1 MKRASLR
8 RRGRRPTRRVVLSAA
23 GGMALLAAC
32 STYQPF
38 DTAAYLRA
46 TFEQRLPDELEGRVR
61 IPFELDEAH
70 RAEVEQAIVRSGS
83 ERDRAA
89 LIESFIFGR
98 LGLRYALTPTRDADG
113 TFTQREGNCL
123 SFVNLFVGI
132 GRYVG
137 MNPFYVEV
145 EDYQR
150 WNYKDG
156 VVLSRGHIVAGMR
169 IDGDLSTFDFLPY
182 RPKAYRSFKPID
194 DLTATAH
201 FYNNLGAE
209 ALMEDDVAGALPDL
223 EIAHALAPDFEK
235 ALNNLGIAYTRL
247 GRQAEAI
254 ALYDRGL
261 ALYPT
266 SVPLLNNL
274 ARAYQ
279 DGGRDEEAEALL
291 ARLEEVNETNPYFF
305 VYRGEVAL
313 ARGDV
318 DGALE
323 HMRHALRIDN
333 DNPEVHVGLAKVFLA
348 RADLERASFHIDRAL
363 RLDATHDEAR
373 RYAALLQAR
382 GVGGEGG

>member
-1 MKRASLR
+1 MTSPIALIRGRGPA
-8 RRGRRPTRRVVLSAA
+8 RRGAILGLA
-23 GGMALLAAC
+23 ALLAAC

-38 DTAAYLRA
+38 DTTAYLRESFA
-46 TFEQRLPDELEGRVR
+46 QRLPPELEGRVA
-61 IPFELDEAH
+61 IPFALDEDH
-70 RAEVEQAIVRSGS
+70 RAAVEQLIVRTGI

-89 LIESFIFGR
+89 LIESFIFSTLR
-98 LGLRYALTPTRDADG
+98 LRYALTPTRNADA
-113 TFTQREGNCL
+113 TFAQREGNCL

-132 GRYVG
+132 GRHVG

-209 ALMEDDVAGALPDL
+209 ALMQDDAEAALPHL

-235 ALNNLGIAYTRL
+235 ALNNLGVAYTRL
-247 GRQAEAI
+247 GRPDEAV

-261 ALYPT
+261 ALYPA

-274 ARAYQ
+274 ARIYQ
-279 DGGRDEEAEALL
+279 ERGREKEAELLL
-291 ARLEEVNETNPYFF
+291 ARLDEVNETNPYFF
-305 VYRGEVAL
+305 IYRGEVAL
-313 ARGDV
+313 AGGDV
-318 DGALE
+318 EAALE
-323 HMRHALRIDN
+323 HMRHALRIDSE
-333 DNPEVHVGLAKVFLA
+333 NPEVHVGLAKVFLA
-348 RADLERASFHIDRAL
+348 RADLERAGFHIDRAL

-373 RYAALLQAR
+373 RYAAMLAAR
-382 GVGGEGG
+382 GVDGGGE